1 MIIKK
6 KKLSKKE
13 IKEDKLV
20 TTYYKSLSFFEE
32 NKQRL
37 SIYLGVFIVVVAA
50 AFFYIS
56 QKGKTNDEA
65 QLHLS
70 RVMQIYDTGSF
81 LEAIEGRPAQ
91 NIIGLRKIVDEY
103 GSTEFGESAKIYLAN
118 SYFMLG
124 NLEEAYNY
132 YKDYSGSNN
141 LFKAAAFAGEAGYFE
156 SKNEFE
162 KAGEL
167 FRKAAFVS
175 KENVLNP
182 EYLLKAGINY
192 LNAKKHTAAK
202 DMFERIKKDY
212 ATSQA
217 MRDVDRYLVLVN

>member
-1 MIIKK
+1 MINKK

-20 TTYYKSLSFFEE
+20 TTYYKSLAFFEE

-50 AFFYIS
+50 LFFYFS
-56 QKGKTNDEA
+56 QREKKNDEA
-65 QLHLS
+65 QLQLS
-70 RVMQIYDTGSF
+70 RVMQIYDNGSY

-91 NIIGLRKIVDEY
+91 NIIGLRKIVEDY
-103 GSTEFGESAKIYLAN
+103 SGTEFGEAAKIYLAN

-124 NLEEAYNY
+124 NLEDAYNY
-132 YKDYSGSNN
+132 YKDYSGSND
-141 LFKAAAFAGEAGYFE
+141 LFTATAYTGQASYFE
-156 SKNEFE
+156 SKDEFE

-192 LNAKKHTAAK
+192 LNANKHTAAK

-212 ATSQA
+212 ASSQA